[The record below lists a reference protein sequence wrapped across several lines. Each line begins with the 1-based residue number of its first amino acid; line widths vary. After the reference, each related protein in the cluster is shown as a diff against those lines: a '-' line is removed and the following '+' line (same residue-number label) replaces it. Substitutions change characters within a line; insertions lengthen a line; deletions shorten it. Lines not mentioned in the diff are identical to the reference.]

1 MTRLDR
7 SLSKVF
13 GVPELGASAKEEPME
28 EQEFP
33 VATVPENSV
42 IVAEPNSDSD
52 QIDED
57 TAYVKHKLKSLL
69 ANADE
74 AFEVIVNVAKTEE
87 SPRAFEVVSTMMG
100 QMKDIAM
107 GILDAEA
114 KRQKLK
120 AGLGE
125 EGQGQAQTVNNT
137 QNNTTVFVGTT
148 AEFQRMLDEEDAR
161 EAAMATVIDVEAKQ
175 QDEDSK

>member
-13 GVPELGASAKEEPME
+13 GVPELGASAEEPME
-28 EQEFP
+28 EQEQFP
-33 VATVPENSV
+33 VAAVPENSV
-42 IVAEPNSDSD
+42 IVAEPQSDSD

-125 EGQGQAQTVNNT
+125 EGQPQTVNNT

-161 EAAMATVIDVEAKQ
+161 EAAVIDVEAKEQ
-175 QDEDSK
+175 QHEDTQ